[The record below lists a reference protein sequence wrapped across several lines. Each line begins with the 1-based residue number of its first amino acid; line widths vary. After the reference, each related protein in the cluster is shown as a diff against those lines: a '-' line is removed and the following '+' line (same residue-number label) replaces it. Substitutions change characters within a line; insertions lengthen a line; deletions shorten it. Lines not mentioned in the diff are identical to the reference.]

1 LFSNIIPKENPLIDK
16 IEKLGTNA
24 SDEKEETEDLNGT

>member
-16 IEKLGTNA
+16 IEKLGTN
-24 SDEKEETEDLNGT
+24 SNEEKQEKEVEGS